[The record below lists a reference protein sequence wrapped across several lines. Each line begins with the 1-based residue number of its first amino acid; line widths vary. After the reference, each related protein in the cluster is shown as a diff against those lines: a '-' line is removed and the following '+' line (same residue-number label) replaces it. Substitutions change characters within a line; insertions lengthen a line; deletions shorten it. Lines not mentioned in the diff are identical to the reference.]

1 MLAGNKKKEY
11 QKQYMALKRSNKRSN
26 KTGSNTDGSNKEYPP
41 ILHDLIDPER
51 RKKLQAISL
60 SLHNAG
66 LEKMVTRGNYD
77 FQEIGNLLA
86 STE

>member
-1 MLAGNKKKEY
+1 MLKGETKKDYQKKYMKDYMANKRGLNKKSKG
-11 QKQYMALKRSNKRSN
+11 LNK
-26 KTGSNTDGSNKEYPP
+26 YPP
-41 ILHDLIDPER
+41 ILHDLVDPER

-66 LEKMVTRGNYD
+66 LEKMVTRGNHD
-77 FQEIGNLLA
+77 FQETGNLLA